1 MPDLRA
7 GSTVLAADTPPTV
20 ANTQDGSFTFDSTVF
35 GVDAD
40 SGTYVQC
47 AVVFVAATTGRALV
61 RYAAD
66 LDGNGV
72 VGTHCGPHVR
82 TGGTIGS
89 GSDVLPASQAN
100 SVRNVGTDNRRYGAT
115 VLLESLTPGASYNV
129 RLEHR
134 VSGGTGTIQFRHLSV
149 SPAS

>member
-1 MPDLRA
+1 MPDLLA

-20 ANTQDGSFTFDSTVF
+20 SMTQDGSFTFDSTVF

-40 SGTYVQC
+40 TGTYVQC

-66 LDGNGV
+66 LDSNGV
-72 VGTHCGPHVR
+72 VATHCGPHVR
-82 TGGTIGS
+82 TGATIGS

-115 VLLESLTPGASYNV
+115 VLLDSLTPGASYNV